1 MQPCSIQHWL
11 NPAITKTTN
20 LVRWLL
26 ATTRNTHIEQRRF
39 HEKEKMI
46 KAYSNVKTETSIW
59 YEQESISKIGR
70 TVTAA
75 NEIRITTG
83 ENLTQISSKT
93 TTIIQWRRRRQITL
107 IMETKTQRNKTHLDS
122 IAKFNLNQRNILPQL
137 KLQR

>member
-83 ENLTQISSKT
+83 ENPNTDL
-93 TTIIQWRRRRQITL
+93 
-107 IMETKTQRNKTHLDS
+107 
-122 IAKFNLNQRNILPQL
+122 F
-137 KLQR
+137 